1 MLLRQG
7 RKIGKIKK
15 RKWVG
20 RETKPFT
27 LGSSL
32 PFLLRVKKLKHD
44 KAKIVYRGNRS
55 QAKMLKTSEL
65 FSIRNRMCIALSF
78 IKLILYTYP

>member
-7 RKIGKIKK
+7 RKIGKIK
-15 RKWVG
+15 G
-20 RETKPFT
+20 SGGGETKPFT

-44 KAKIVYRGNRS
+44 KAKIIYRGNRS

-65 FSIRNRMCIALSF
+65 FLIRNRMSIALSF
-78 IKLILYTYP
+78 TKLTLHTYP